1 MSYTAH
7 HLDELPS
14 ELLTTLRQAAS
25 TVEPFCLL
33 ETGQAHGAG
42 PEQLN
47 RHQFLAAGGLVQW
60 HRIPRASS
68 EAWEAFA
75 AAWRREPTWCFG
87 VMGYEMRH
95 AFEAGM
101 DRHEGPLQDDML
113 LFQPLWV
120 VDCGLTGEMQLHL
133 HDQAPWST
141 PKSWLKALQ
150 SSPVEVKPPD
160 QGHVVWEAEWTAAKY
175 LKEANALMEHMQ
187 RGDIYEV
194 NLCTRH
200 QTQGLALNP
209 VTVYQDL
216 LNRADAPMSGLF
228 AAADHWLISASP
240 ERYLQLAKSDRG
252 MVMSSQPIK
261 GTAARFDDMH
271 ADALSANSLRNSLKE
286 QAENIMIVDLV
297 RNDLSR
303 VAEMST
309 VTVPRLL
316 EVRTLPTVHH
326 LVSTVEGLLREG
338 CDWLDAIAAS
348 FPMGSM
354 TGAPKVSAMQLIQS
368 HECSTRGWYSGALG
382 YVRPN
387 GECDWNVIIR
397 SLVHHAPSQAWE
409 TWAGSALTLQS
420 DPRLEWE
427 ECALKTQAVKASMQ
441 NQST

>member
-7 HLDELPS
+7 HFDELPS

-47 RHQFLAAGGLVQW
+47 RQQFLAAGGLVQW

-68 EAWEAFA
+68 EAWETFA
-75 AAWRREPTWCFG
+75 AAWRKEPTWCFG

-101 DRHEGPLQDDML
+101 DRHEGQLQEDML

-120 VDCGLTGEMQLHL
+120 VDCGLTGEVLLHL
-133 HDQAPWST
+133 HDQAPWAT
-141 PKSWLKALQ
+141 PQLWWEALQ
-150 SSPVEVKPPD
+150 SSLIEVSPSSHGPVN
-160 QGHVVWEAEWTAAKY
+160 WESEWTEAKY
-175 LKEANALMEHMQ
+175 LKEANDLTQHMQ

-200 QTQGLALNP
+200 QAKGLALNP

-216 LNRADAPMSGLF
+216 FHRADAPMSGLF

-240 ERYLQLAKSDRG
+240 ERYIQLAKSDRG

-261 GTAARFDDMH
+261 GTAARFDDVH
-271 ADALSANSLRNSLKE
+271 QDALSANSLRNSLKE

-354 TGAPKVSAMQLIQS
+354 TGAPKVSAMHLIQS
-368 HECSTRGWYSGALG
+368 HESSPRGWYSGALG
-382 YVRPN
+382 YVRPS

-420 DPRLEWE
+420 DLHMEWE
-427 ECALKTQAVKASMQ
+427 ECALKTHAVKASMQ
-441 NQST
+441 SQPS